1 MSEQNNTG
9 LKPFNEMMEIDL
21 SQYTQKKPTFFKKDG
36 KLVKTSQDKW
46 LDYIEWGMVLAL
58 LYKNGAK
65 SVAFGSVMDD
75 QKPNTLNINLE
86 IDGSHYK
93 TQYPL
98 INGNAIISDP
108 NQLDIHKSEL
118 RGFVKC
124 VAIHTGL
131 GLKLW
136 LKEEAA
142 LQDTPIADK
151 PKNESIKKID
161 LSPDRYE
168 KMKTAISGGNYTV
181 KEATEKFNLTLEQLA
196 DLTEIE
202 ESK

>member
-1 MSEQNNTG
+1 MKEQNTG

-21 SQYTQKKPTFFKKDG
+21 SQYTQKKPTFFKQNG
-36 KLVKTSQDKW
+36 KLVKTSPDKW

-58 LYKNGAK
+58 LYKNGAQ
-65 SVAFGSVMDD
+65 SVSFNSVMDE
-75 QKPNTLNINLE
+75 QKPNTLNITLV
-86 IDGSHYK
+86 IDGNTYR

-98 INGNAIISDP
+98 INGNAVITNP

-136 LKEEAA
+136 LKEEAS
-142 LQDTPIADK
+142 LQDTPTTDK
-151 PKNESIKKID
+151 PQKQKPKKVD
-161 LSPDRYE
+161 LSPERYE

-181 KEATEKFNLTLEQLA
+181 KEASEKFNLTLEQLA